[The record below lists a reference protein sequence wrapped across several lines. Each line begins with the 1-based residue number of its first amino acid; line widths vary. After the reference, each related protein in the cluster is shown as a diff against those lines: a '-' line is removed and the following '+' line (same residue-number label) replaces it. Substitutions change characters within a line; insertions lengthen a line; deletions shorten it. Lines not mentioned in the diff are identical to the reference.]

1 MQVVYCRA
9 FVAQKAA
16 SFSQQS
22 RKLPSESETACLP
35 LSQGSFCSEAADSD
49 PIKELAASG
58 KEPFT
63 GIKSKKGRLSSWK
76 RRAAAKAREKQTGDL
91 QNGENKPGSK
101 WQSKQGCSVREGA
114 KLRLCYSPFKRD
126 CR

>member
-16 SFSQQS
+16 SVGRQS
-22 RKLPSESETACLP
+22 RKMPSESETACLP
-35 LSQGSFCSEAADSD
+35 LSQGSFCSEAADSETTE
-49 PIKELAASG
+49 ELAAGG

-63 GIKSKKGRLSSWK
+63 EMKSKKGRLSSWK
-76 RRAAAKAREKQTGDL
+76 RRAAAKAHEKQTGNL

-101 WQSKQGCSVREGA
+101 LQSKQG
-114 KLRLCYSPFKRD
+114 KLCLCKAEAMVLPFRRD
-126 CR
+126 FR